1 MLALAKSCAA
11 RIRREACRL
20 FGADGSA
27 VTGVASVEL
36 AIIAPLL
43 AMAIICTADL
53 GLGIFRKMQVQAAAQ
68 AGAEYAIVKG
78 FTQSGIVTAVTSAT
92 SFGAITAVPA
102 PSQFCGCPTA
112 SGVTIAA
119 CNTTCPDT
127 SKVGAYV
134 EVSAQG
140 SYDTILPY
148 PTLPRTYVFT
158 AKSTARVQ

>member
-1 MLALAKSCAA
+1 MLARGKSCAA
-11 RIRREACRL
+11 RIRREAYRL
-20 FGADGSA
+20 FGADDSA

-43 AMAIICTADL
+43 TMAVICTADL
-53 GLGIFRKMQVQAAAQ
+53 GLGIFRNMQVQAAAQ
-68 AGAEYAIVKG
+68 AGAEYAITRG
-78 FTQSGIVTAVTSAT
+78 FTQSGITTAVTSAT
-92 SFGAITAVPA
+92 SFMSIQAVPA
-102 PSQFCGCPTA
+102 PYQFCGCPTA
-112 SGVTIAA
+112 SGVTTAS
-119 CNTTCPDT
+119 CNATCPDG

-148 PTLPRTYVFT
+148 PSLPSTFLFT